1 MTDKQST
8 PEVIPP
14 DQGLRIAKR
23 MLRDIA
29 RDPDSEWRTGYI
41 QALTMFLLE
50 AYSVGAAFVPA
61 TYRFDDEEPEAK
73 P

>member
-1 MTDKQST
+1 MIDKQST
-8 PEVIPP
+8 PEVLPP

-29 RDPDSEWRTGYI
+29 ADQQESEWRTGYI

-61 TYRFDDEEPEAK
+61 TFRFDDEEPA